1 MVSASSAFS
10 SSTVSVT
17 ASFATMTTHS
27 IVKVAFLVMIVFCL
41 VSTGGQL
48 VRQYDGTDALSHQDV
63 DPLVLLPGRRVHGQL
78 RLMSPE
84 VATVVDEPQQRNMAH
99 DDDTDDDD
107 DDDDD
112 NDNDNNDD
120 DDKDDDDKDDDNG
133 NNDDDD
139 NDDSEGKERQDE
151 ENVEGEEDQED
162 DEPESN
168 EDVPAN
174 PPTSNKDVTT
184 NPPNSKPKQI
194 PTRAPTFVYTLPP
207 GSNRTNLSISLPSSE
222 WLEDIDTYTQVL
234 GCGGLKCAFHSITGK
249 HGYLVTLKNEREL
262 QQAKSAVDMAEYFAA
277 TYGIRHTVLA
287 RPITTDKIMKRNI
300 TIREIPHHKVLVS
313 RLGTRLGRMK
323 QNIVRRK
330 GRRKDRKL
338 HHGEIFIMPIDLYSA
353 ENILFKCTDEQSRAA
368 FTMAGNLQPNK
379 DIDPAVF
386 AETLE
391 SDLNRTIQMMESPEA
406 ACLSKD
412 FQLVIDTTTGG
423 IIHIDIDRCFHGKR
437 TLFWDKPCQK
447 TLHSLTKVIID
458 RVTYGDHHPNTAKK
472 PAGQESQQLHLRTGK
487 RAAPK

>member
-1 MVSASSAFS
+1 MLLFASPFFFLFRNYCIQIQRMGKYNSIMSQQQRIKLLFL
-10 SSTVSVT
+10 TV
-17 ASFATMTTHS
+17 
-27 IVKVAFLVMIVFCL
+27 
-41 VSTGGQL
+41 
-48 VRQYDGTDALSHQDV
+48 
-63 DPLVLLPGRRVHGQL
+63 VLLSIIINL
-78 RLMSPE
+78 RILSKY
-84 VATVVDEPQQRNMAH
+84 RN
-99 DDDTDDDD
+99 DSRL
-107 DDDDD
+107 
-112 NDNDNNDD
+112 NDD
-120 DDKDDDDKDDDNG
+120 KNAPSILATSGNSLDTTIESNHPVKKTKFYSTPQPMMAPIVAGSRESTITGVPSQPFAPTTGADKPYSDDPP
-133 NNDDDD
+133 
-139 NDDSEGKERQDE
+139 
-151 ENVEGEEDQED
+151 D

-174 PPTSNKDVTT
+174 PPTSNKDVPT
-184 NPPNSKPKQI
+184 NPPTSKPKQT

-234 GCGGLKCAFHSITGK
+234 GCGGTKCAFHSITGK

-300 TIREIPHHKVLVS
+300 TMQEILHHKVLVS
-313 RLGTRLGRMK
+313 RLETRLERMK
-323 QNIVRRK
+323 QNVVRRRK
-330 GRRKDRKL
+330 GRHKDRKL
-338 HHGEIFIMPIDLYSA
+338 HHGEIFIMPIELYST

-379 DIDPAVF
+379 DIDPVVF
-386 AETLE
+386 AETLQ

-472 PAGQESQQLHLRTGK
+472 SAGQEGVTAIRK
-487 RAAPK
+487 KY